1 MQVRFQRNSNRDRRD
16 GAHGMMQKNDPRP
29 GQREGADVTVPQARH
44 QFGREWILLLLIWSI
59 AIVIVAYQ
67 AAVARDRVLSQE
79 QAHLLAQTRVIEENL
94 VRQLKGA
101 NNALTG
107 VRDNVDLPERADDP
121 QLLSG
126 RLKALTEAMPGVRA
140 IQVLDTDGFSIASSM
155 RQLQGA
161 RFNQRDFFR
170 LARDGWHEDLHV
182 PPPFA
187 STRGTQ
193 TVVLTRSRMTADGSF
208 AGLVVAS
215 LDPEYF
221 EIVLRSV
228 LYAPDMVAVMV
239 HGEGLAIVT
248 APTDQRPLMGEN
260 LRRPGSMFTRHIE
273 SKQTTSSFYGPMASN
288 GEMRVLALRTIQPAD
303 LQMDQPLVVALTR
316 RYDEVLADWRRDA
329 WTEGFSVLALGTAAC
344 LWLRFNQRKRL
355 GVEQAAQALAAVE
368 RESARRFEFGLK
380 GADLG
385 LWEWNLATDELTIN
399 EREWQMLGYT
409 PRTLPLKA
417 RWWQSLLHPHDA
429 AMVQALHEAHLRGE
443 APAYRVE
450 HRIRH
455 RDGHWVWVL
464 DHAMVMEFDA
474 RGQPVRVVGTH
485 LDITER
491 VQRQEEM
498 KRMNEQLEALSLTDG
513 LTGVGNRRQFDRTL
527 AAEWMRSMR
536 QHQPLALL
544 LLDVD
549 HFKLYN
555 DHYGHQA
562 GDTCLRQL
570 AQTLSGCLRQPME
583 QLARYGGEE
592 FVVLLLDGDAA
603 AGSAVAQ
610 RCIDA
615 VARLKMTHAKSQASA
630 WVSVSI
636 GVSSVRPSPEDSLER
651 LVRSA
656 DAALYEAKQAGR
668 ARFAVAEPDSDWLA
682 LPHAAN
688 DGTRSAR

>member
-1 MQVRFQRNSNRDRRD
+1 
-16 GAHGMMQKNDPRP
+16 MMQEEDPRP
-29 GQREGADVTVPQARH
+29 GQHEGAGGTVPAARH
-44 QFGREWILLLLIWSI
+44 QFGREWILLLLICSV
-59 AIVIVAYQ
+59 AVVIVAYQ
-67 AAVARDRVLSQE
+67 AAVARDRVLAQE

-107 VRDNVDLPERADDP
+107 VRDDLGPPERADE
-121 QLLSG
+121 LLVLPT
-126 RLKALTEAMPGVRA
+126 RLKALTAAMPGVRA
-140 IQVLDTDGFSIASSM
+140 IQVLDVDGFSIASS
-155 RQLQGA
+155 LQQFQGM

-170 LARDGWHEDLHV
+170 LARDGWHDDLHV
-182 PPPFA
+182 PPPFPG
-187 STRGTQ
+187 TRNTQ
-193 TVVLTRSRMTADGSF
+193 TVVLTRSRIGADGSF

-215 LDPEYF
+215 LEPEYF

-239 HGEGLAIVT
+239 HGDGLAIVT
-248 APTDQRPLMGEN
+248 APANQRPAIGEN
-260 LRRPGSMFTRHIE
+260 LNRPGSMFTRHIE
-273 SKQTTSSFYGPMASN
+273 SRQPASSFYGPMASN
-288 GEMRVLALRTIQPAD
+288 GEMRVMALRTIQPTE

-316 RYDEVLADWRRDA
+316 RYDDVLADWRDDA
-329 WTEGFSVLALGTAAC
+329 RTEALSVLLLGAASC

-355 GVEQAAQALAAVE
+355 AAERAAQALAAVE

-399 EREWQMLGYT
+399 EREWQMLGYA
-409 PRTLPLKA
+409 PRKLPLKA
-417 RWWQSLLHPHDA
+417 RWWQSLLHPQDGPR
-429 AMVQALHEAHLRGE
+429 VQALHEAHLRGE
-443 APAYRVE
+443 APGYRVE

-455 RDGHWVWVL
+455 HDGHWVWVL
-464 DHAMVMEFDA
+464 DHAMVMEYDA
-474 RGQPVRVVGTH
+474 QGKPVRLVGTH

-491 VQRQEEM
+491 VHSQQAM
-498 KRMNEQLEALSLTDG
+498 KHMNEQLEALSLTDG

-562 GDTCLRQL
+562 GDACLRQL

-603 AGSAVAQ
+603 AGAAVAQ
-610 RCIDA
+610 RCVDA
-615 VARLKMTHAKSQASA
+615 VARLKIAHAKSQASP

-636 GVSSVRPSPEDSLER
+636 GVSSVRPSPDDSLER

-656 DAALYEAKQAGR
+656 DAALYQAKQAGR
-668 ARFAVAEPDSDWLA
+668 ARFEVAAPDSDWLA

-688 DGTRSAR
+688 DGTRPAR

>member
-1 MQVRFQRNSNRDRRD
+1 
-16 GAHGMMQKNDPRP
+16 MMQKNDPRP
-29 GQREGADVTVPQARH
+29 GQHEGTGEMVPQARH

-59 AIVIVAYQ
+59 ATVIVAYQ
-67 AAVARDRVLSQE
+67 VAVARDRVLSQE

-94 VRQLKGA
+94 VQQLKGA

-107 VRDNVDLPERADDP
+107 IRDDVDRPEYADTLP
-121 QLLSG
+121 LLTA
-126 RLKALTEAMPGVRA
+126 RLKSLTEAMPGVRA
-140 IQVLDTDGFSIASSM
+140 IQVLDTDGYSIASSM
-155 RQLQGA
+155 PQLHGM

-187 STRGTQ
+187 TTRGTQ
-193 TVVLTRSRMTADGSF
+193 TVVLTRSRMATDGSF

-215 LDPEYF
+215 LEAEYF

-239 HGEGLAIVT
+239 HGDGLVFVT
-248 APTDQRPLMGEN
+248 APANQRPLLGEN
-260 LRRPGSMFTRHIE
+260 LQRPGSMFARHTE
-273 SKQTTSSFYGPMASN
+273 SRQPASSFYGPMASN
-288 GEMRVLALRTIQPAD
+288 GEKRVLALRTIQPTG

-316 RYDEVLADWRRDA
+316 SYDDVLAAWHADA
-329 WTEGFSVLALGTAAC
+329 WVAGLTVVLLGTASC
-344 LWLRFNQRKRL
+344 LWLFFNQRKRL
-355 GVEQAAQALAAVE
+355 TTERAALALAAAE

-409 PRTLPLKA
+409 PRKLPLKA
-417 RWWQSLLHPHDA
+417 RWWQSLLHPQDA
-429 AMVQALHEAHLRGE
+429 AMVLELHEAHLRGE
-443 APAYRVE
+443 TPAYRVE

-455 RDGHWVWVL
+455 HDGHWVWVL
-464 DHAMVMEFDA
+464 GHAMVMEFDA
-474 RGQPVRVVGTH
+474 QGQPVRLVGTH

-491 VQRQEEM
+491 VHSQQAM

-549 HFKLYN
+549 HFKQYN

-570 AQTLSGCLRQPME
+570 AQVLSGCLRQPME

-615 VARLKMTHAKSQASA
+615 VARLKIAHAKSQASA

-656 DAALYEAKQAGR
+656 DAALYKAKQGGR
-668 ARFAVAEPDSDWLA
+668 ARFAVAEPDSDWVA
-682 LPHAAN
+682 LPQAAN
-688 DGTRSAR
+688 DGKRMAR